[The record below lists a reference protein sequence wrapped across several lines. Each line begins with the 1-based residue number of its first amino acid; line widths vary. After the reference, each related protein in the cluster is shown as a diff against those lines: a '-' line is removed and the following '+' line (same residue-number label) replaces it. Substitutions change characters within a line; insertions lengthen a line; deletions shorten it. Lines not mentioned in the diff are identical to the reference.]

1 MATVTIIEKQTIR
14 VHDANDTFIGE
25 RIQGFANVLLDDYYE
40 TTGLT
45 LDADAFGL
53 TGLQQ
58 LFIQPLDA
66 NVDGTPLVFNWD
78 PSDGTLMAWDA
89 TDGSAI
95 ADAGLDDLNVRVIF
109 FGY

>member
-45 LDADAFGL
+45 LDADAFDL

-58 LFIQPLDA
+58 LFIQSLDA
-66 NVDGTPLVFNWD
+66 HAVGTPVAFNWD
-78 PSDGTLMAWDA
+78 PSDGTLLAFDT

-95 ADAGLDDLNVRVIF
+95 GDAGLDNLNVRVIF